1 MKKILLFVLAALVI
15 LVVVLV
21 VRTGRLASRQIEVE
35 PVTEIEVDEEAVAEQ
50 LAGALRFRT
59 ISHQDSTQ
67 FDGGAFLDFHAYLAE
82 TYPGVHRVCGR
93 EIVADFSL
101 LFRCPGSDPSLG
113 SILLMAHIDVVPVQ
127 PGTESDWT
135 HPAYGGEIADGHV
148 WGRGALDDKAAL
160 ITILEAAEMLIEQG
174 VRPRRTVY
182 LAFGH
187 DEEIGGLSGAS
198 AIAELLGSR
207 EVELELVLDEGGVVT
222 DGVPGVEGS
231 VAVVGIAE
239 KGFISVEL
247 AVRTEG
253 GHSSMPPSQTAVGIL
268 SAAIRELE
276 THPVPGGIRGATEAM
291 FDYLAPEMP
300 FSQRL
305 VIANRWLLGPLLE
318 RQFGASPEGNAVLR
332 TTTAATIF
340 QAGVKENVLPASA
353 RAVINFRVLPGD
365 STAGIIE
372 HVRRTI
378 DDPRVEM
385 RPLSDMSEPSPVSDA
400 GSDAFTRLQQT
411 IQQVYPHVIV
421 APFLFVGM
429 TDSRYYANLTRNVY
443 RFSPLELSREDYA
456 RAHGTDERVPVAGL
470 ADMVRFYVQLISN
483 SDA

>member
-1 MKKILLFVLAALVI
+1 MKKTLLFVLAVLVI

-35 PVTEIEVDEEAVAEQ
+35 PVAEIEVDEEAVAEH

-67 FDGGAFLDFHAYLAE
+67 FDGGPFLDFLAYLAE
-82 TYPGVHRVCGR
+82 TYTGVHRVCGR
-93 EIVADFSL
+93 EVVADYSL
-101 LFRCPGSDPSLG
+101 LFRCPGGDPSLG

-135 HPAYGGEIADGHV
+135 HPAYGGEIADGYV

-174 VRPRRTVY
+174 VRPQRTVY

-187 DEEIGGLSGAS
+187 DEEIGGLAGAS
-198 AIAELLGSR
+198 AIAELLGSGD
-207 EVELELVLDEGGVVT
+207 VELELVLDEGGVVT
-222 DGVPGVEGS
+222 DGVPGIGRS

-247 AVRTEG
+247 VVRTEG

-291 FDYLAPEMP
+291 FEYLAPEMP
-300 FSQRL
+300 FSRRL
-305 VIANRWLLGPLLE
+305 FIANRWLFGPLIE
-318 RQFGASPEGNAVLR
+318 RQFGASPEGNAMLR

-340 QAGVKENVLPASA
+340 QAGVKDNVLPASA
-353 RAVINFRVLPGD
+353 RAVVNFRILPGD
-365 STAGIIE
+365 STESVVE
-372 HVRRTI
+372 HVRRTV
-378 DDPRVEM
+378 DDPRVEVN
-385 RPLSDMSEPSPVSDA
+385 PLRGRNPSPVSDLE
-400 GSDAFTRLQQT
+400 SEAFTRLQRT
-411 IQQVYPHVIV
+411 IGQVFPHTIV
-421 APFLFVGM
+421 APYLVVGG
-429 TDSRYYANLTRNVY
+429 TDSRYYVDLSSNVY
-443 RFSPLELSREDYA
+443 RFGPLEVGRGDYT
-456 RAHGTDERVPVAGL
+456 RVHGTDERIPVAGL
-470 ADMVRFYVQLISN
+470 ADMVRFYVQLIRN